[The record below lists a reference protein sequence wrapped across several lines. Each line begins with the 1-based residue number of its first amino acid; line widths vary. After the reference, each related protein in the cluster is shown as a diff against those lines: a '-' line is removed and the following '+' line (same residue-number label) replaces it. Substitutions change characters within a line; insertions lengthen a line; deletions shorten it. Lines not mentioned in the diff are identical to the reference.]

1 MHPSFLPGL
10 VLINRFITSNPG
22 RAKYWSSLLVKTPS
36 MRRPVIVKNGF
47 SFSPNL
53 LVERTASAAILLS
66 ALFGSDASLGA
77 SWASSFQPALPPVY
91 RPCFDLSDQSGPGVI
106 RSHRDSAVPLSNRD
120 LIYITFPTVALFFFS
135 GRPPFSLALRARRQ
149 PESVSH
155 PAGDRPS
162 HPIC

>member
-1 MHPSFLPGL
+1 M
-10 VLINRFITSNPG
+10 I
-22 RAKYWSSLLVKTPS
+22 TPS
-36 MRRPVIVKNGF
+36 MRRPEIVKNGF

-91 RPCFDLSDQSGPGVI
+91 RPSFDLADRSGPGVI

-120 LIYITFPTVALFFFS
+120 LIYITFPTAVLLFVS
-135 GRPPFSLALRARRQ
+135 AGLLSLLRFERVDNLGAYRI
-149 PESVSH
+149 PLEPGLLIPSVYNS
-155 PAGDRPS
+155 
-162 HPIC
+162 